1 MVPRQDSNP
10 RPMNRKSDAL
20 PIAPTRHVMR
30 KGRKERKKCDGMRQK
45 DTEDGED
52 AEKNDRKGDTD
63 AEGEEK
69 EAGERI

>member
-1 MVPRQDSNP
+1 
-10 RPMNRKSDAL
+10 
-20 PIAPTRHVMR
+20 
-30 KGRKERKKCDGMRQK
+30 MRQK

-69 EAGERI
+69 EAGERIWLGLWTLPKEIDVRRI